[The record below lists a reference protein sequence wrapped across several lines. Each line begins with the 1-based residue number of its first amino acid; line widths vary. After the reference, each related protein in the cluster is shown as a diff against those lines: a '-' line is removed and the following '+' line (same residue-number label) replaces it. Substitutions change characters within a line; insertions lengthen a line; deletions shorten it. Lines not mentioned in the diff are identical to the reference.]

1 MPCKFE
7 PWPRLRGW
15 LRRPR
20 RRPFLRRLVAALA
33 TQAVHRSTP
42 AAAEQSLL
50 LKAANIVPH
59 GGGKKLDPKSD
70 GFKTVA
76 RWIGEGMSFGKD
88 SDAKLVSI
96 EVQPK
101 QGSMKVKSQ

>member
-7 PWPRLRGW
+7 PWQRLRRW

-20 RRPFLRRLVAALA
+20 RRPFLRRLFAALA
-33 TQAVHRSTP
+33 TQAVHRSPP

-70 GFKTVA
+70 GYKTFA